1 MEIAVARKSGAL
13 VASVSGRIDGTNS
26 KEFED
31 GLKSEISDDESIVV
45 LDLENLTYISSAG
58 LRAILLTAKHLGRRN
73 AKFRISSVSPSVS
86 EIFTVSG
93 FDRIIP
99 IFKTQDAA
107 VEAKD

>member
-1 MEIAVARKSGAL
+1 M
-13 VASVSGRIDGTNS
+13 ASSPRFRTTNPSSFSTLRISHT
-26 KEFED
+26 
-31 GLKSEISDDESIVV
+31 
-45 LDLENLTYISSAG
+45 SAAQA